1 MTADSE
7 LMRSAAEEVS
17 AEEKKY
23 TTSISEIDNLITN
36 TLAEC
41 WGDEAYDELRSK
53 YTSKSK
59 PDLQELGRLIDEFS
73 KSLVVAADDLDHAI
87 NSLR

>member
-7 LMRSAAEEVS
+7 LMRNAAAEVS
-17 AEEKKY
+17 AEERKY

-41 WGDEAYDELRSK
+41 WGDEAYDELKAK

-73 KSLVVAADDLDHAI
+73 KNLVTAADDLDHAI